1 MPGYTKETEKSKF
14 LEKLNRKVVKE
25 MKELVKSEKGQ
36 VRIRTD
42 EKNDL
47 FEVTLAN
54 SYFEIIL
61 GANEAEIYTDENS
74 SSYIISNQSNIRI
87 MYRKKFVSIT
97 KKDGVVYVVTDRNI
111 KLDEMMKNIIKE
123 KDVISFYNEEIVGI
137 VSEFDCLKV
146 NYTEEAKDRALIKS
160 NDTLLISEEE
170 EKVFLPYTAEDLEK
184 ELLENENLTVA
195 DIIETKHIV
204 PLKNYKNPMKARF
217 KEAFNLMRYREN
229 KSFSESLMLGLELMF
244 ESALHPAII
253 SACKN
258 LQELDIYLDCL
269 DDNELEKFSCFK
281 IVYKAMPMLM
291 KKNGFGFF
299 KQEQ

>member
-1 MPGYTKETEKSKF
+1 MSDCTKETENCKF
-14 LEKLNRKVVKE
+14 LEKLNRKIIKE
-25 MKELVKSEKGQ
+25 MKDVDKSEKGQ
-36 VRIRTD
+36 VRIRID
-42 EKNDL
+42 DKNDL
-47 FEVTLAN
+47 FEVNLPN
-54 SYFEIIL
+54 SFFEIIL
-61 GANEAEIYTDENS
+61 GEKEVKIFTDENS
-74 SSYIISNQSNIRI
+74 KSYIIADQPNIRI
-87 MYRKKFVSIT
+87 MYRKKFVCIT

-123 KDVISFYNEEIVGI
+123 KDVISFYNEELVGI

-146 NYTEEAKDRALIKS
+146 NYTDEAKDRALIKS

-170 EKVFLPYTAEDLEK
+170 EKVFLPYTAEDLER
-184 ELLENENLTVA
+184 ELQENENTTVA
-195 DIIETKHIV
+195 ELIQTKHII
-204 PLKNYKNPMKARF
+204 PLKNYKNAMKSRF
-217 KEAFNLMRYREN
+217 KEAFNLMRYKEN
-229 KSFSESLMLGLELMF
+229 KSFTEALLLGIELMF
-244 ESALHPAII
+244 ESSLHPAII

-291 KKNGFGFF
+291 KKNNLDFF

>member
-1 MPGYTKETEKSKF
+1 MPDCTKEAEKCKF
-14 LEKLNRKVVKE
+14 LEKLNRKVTKE
-25 MKELVKSEKGQ
+25 LKELVKSEKGQ
-36 VRIRTD
+36 VKIKID
-42 EKNDL
+42 DKNDL
-47 FEVTLAN
+47 FEVTLPN

-61 GANEAEIYTDENS
+61 DGKEAKIYTDENS
-74 SSYIISNQSNIRI
+74 KSYIIADQSNIRI
-87 MYRKKFVSIT
+87 MYRKKFVCIT

-123 KDVISFYNEEIVGI
+123 KDIISFYNEELVGI

-146 NYTEEAKDRALIKS
+146 NYTDEAKDRALIKP

-184 ELLENENLTVA
+184 ELQENENATVA
-195 DIIETKHIV
+195 ELIETKHIV
-204 PLKNYKNPMKARF
+204 PLKNYKNAMKARF

-229 KSFSESLMLGLELMF
+229 KSFTESLMLGLELMF
-244 ESALHPAII
+244 ESNLHPAII
-253 SACKN
+253 SACRN

-281 IVYKAMPMLM
+281 IVYKAMPMLI
-291 KKNGFGFF
+291 KQNNLEFF